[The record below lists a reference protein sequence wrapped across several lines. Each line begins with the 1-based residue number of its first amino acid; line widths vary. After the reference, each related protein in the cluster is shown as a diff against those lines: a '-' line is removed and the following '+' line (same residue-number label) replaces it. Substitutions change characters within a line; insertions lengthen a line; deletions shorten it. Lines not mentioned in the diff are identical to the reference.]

1 MNYKKMT
8 SKLTSIALFFVP
20 VIFMCLNVGCES
32 PSLKANNAAA
42 NKKIESRA
50 NDFESD
56 LQTMKTAG
64 FDYIFV
70 FRRKDGGV
78 FDDEDKQY
86 LRANRPPQANRFIS
100 ADDDKAFIAGS
111 SFEFPPANLEAL
123 RKRFNIEDYST
134 PKQTNQNSVQSNSA
148 KN

>member
-1 MNYKKMT
+1 MNYKNE
-8 SKLTSIALFFVP
+8 SNKLSIILSFGLLVFV
-20 VIFMCLNVGCES
+20 CLNVGCES

-42 NKKIESRA
+42 NKKIESKA

-86 LRANRPPQANRFIS
+86 LRTNRPPQANRFIS

-111 SFEFPPANLEAL
+111 SFEFPPENLEAL
-123 RKRFNIEDYST
+123 RKRFNVEDYST
-134 PKQTNQNSVQSNSA
+134 PKQTNQNSVKSNTA
-148 KN
+148 NN